1 MSKMH
6 SVERKDKEGIRKI
19 SHPALGE
26 IYFLN
31 EMETRI
37 TLDEILV
44 DKLYFQEGVSI
55 LSGDIVFDVGANI
68 GVFVLCAAKQGA
80 QVYAYFSMF
89 SRTAACCRE

>member
-1 MSKMH
+1 LK
-6 SVERKDKEGIRKI
+6 EKTKEGIRKI

-44 DKLYFQEGVSI
+44 DKLYFQGRHWLYLGQKI
-55 LSGDIVFDVGANI
+55 IQA
-68 GVFVLCAAKQGA
+68 LCATMCWCSTAVRSGSKHP
-80 QVYAYFSMF
+80 AY
-89 SRTAACCRE
+89 CREKAE

>member
-1 MSKMH
+1 LK
-6 SVERKDKEGIRKI
+6 EKTKEGIRKI

-44 DKLYFQEGVSI
+44 DKLYFQG
-55 LSGDIVFDVGANI
+55 
-68 GVFVLCAAKQGA
+68 
-80 QVYAYFSMF
+80 
-89 SRTAACCRE
+89 RH